1 MPRNQKKHIS
11 WGSITAYAFFGVYI
25 IMIGLGATFHWRA
38 LDLAF
43 AFLTLAAVAVG
54 SAIVLW
60 HGWQHRGE
68 PRGYVLVNSPRYLA
82 VGKNGFWASETT
94 TRLTV
99 HPSGRANA
107 RRLIQALCL

>member
-11 WGSITAYAFFGVYI
+11 WGSIAAYAFFGVYI

-43 AFLTLAAVAVG
+43 AFLTLAAIAVG

-68 PRGYVLVNSPRYLA
+68 PRGVRLGQFAALPRSWQKWVLGERDDDAPNSSSKR
-82 VGKNGFWASETT
+82 
-94 TRLTV
+94 TR
-99 HPSGRANA
+99 
-107 RRLIQALCL
+107 